1 MAKLASC
8 LAALL
13 VLSVGAATAQT
24 AAPPHD
30 NLNATLWL
38 QRSVE
43 YKASALAAFALARF
57 RLDQALADKS
67 WTAAPAEQKGTF
79 QDLPPAVILDIDE
92 TLVDNSLYQAW
103 MVMSGRSFE
112 PKTWTQF

>member
-8 LAALL
+8 LAALI
-13 VLSVGAATAQT
+13 VLSVGAAMAQT

-30 NLNATLWL
+30 NLNATLWM

-57 RLDQALADKS
+57 RLDEALADKS
-67 WTAAPAEQKGTF
+67 WTAAPAEQKG
-79 QDLPPAVILDIDE
+79 
-92 TLVDNSLYQAW
+92 NSRT
-103 MVMSGRSFE
+103 SRRRSSS
-112 PKTWTQF
+112 TSTRRWSTTRSTRCGC